1 MTNLS
6 TAVDS
11 TRHLRSRYAACELD
25 RRVNGTSQRTRVAGK
40 FLQLGPERF
49 WVKGVSYG
57 TFAPDS
63 DGRHFPAPARI
74 SEDFALMQR
83 VGVNTVRTYTVP
95 DQRLLDLAERHGV
108 RLMVGVPWADHVAF
122 LDDRPLS
129 RAIRR
134 EVVAQVRALASH
146 PAVLMMVLGNEI
158 PAAVVRWLGP
168 HRVER
173 FLSELYADAKAVA
186 PDMLFTYVNY
196 PPTEY
201 LNLPFVDVCA
211 FNVYLHRE
219 RDLRAYLAR
228 LQNIAGHKPLLVA
241 EAGADSSREGANGQ
255 AALTAMQLR
264 ASFAEGACG
273 AVAFAWTDEWWRGGN
288 AISDWTFGL
297 VDAERR
303 PKPVLQSVAEV
314 FSSIPFS
321 AAEQRSYP
329 KVSVLVCAYNAA
341 DTLEECLT
349 SLEALT
355 YPDYEVIVVNDGSR
369 DATGEIARRH
379 PFCRVIDLDHAGLSA
394 ARNAAFAA
402 ATGDIV
408 AYTDADVRVDPDWL
422 TYLVQPFAT
431 AGVVAAGGLS
441 LPPLDSPWMAHCV
454 ARAPGGPTH
463 VLLDDRTAEHVPG
476 CNLAVRRDALRA
488 IGGFNPIYLRA
499 GDDVDVCWRLQ
510 NAGGRIEFVP
520 AALVWHHHRA
530 SVRAFWRQQVGYGE
544 GQAWLVP
551 HHRERFTGAKI
562 AWRGHV
568 YSPLPFVRSLS
579 RPHVN
584 LGIWGSAAFPSVYH
598 MQSFALVFLPHSVRW
613 QILSA
618 ALVAAALPLG
628 FVAGPA
634 YALPVAAVGLAG
646 LAITIFRCVRYALAS
661 DIDTL
666 PAIGGCSPRA
676 SRVIYRLV
684 IAWLHVVQPFA
695 RATGNVRGML
705 HPPHVS
711 QPSTART
718 LGPSPGDL
726 AWALY
731 LLGGGTFAPRFWAE
745 RWVGADSLL
754 TRMTDRL
761 RATALTRSVEIED
774 RWPPARDIRVPVWPF
789 AWLDLLVL
797 VENHSAGRSLIRIRH
812 RLRPTALTA
821 VAAVAILALP
831 LALLQG
837 GTVAAPT
844 IAAAISLVGLAVGS
858 AAVWCSARTLS
869 VARRM
874 TAQLAR
880 EVDILPL
887 GTRAARPAGRLSRRL
902 SSDVLVT
909 PAQPCQDTE

>member
-1 MTNLS
+1 
-6 TAVDS
+6 
-11 TRHLRSRYAACELD
+11 
-25 RRVNGTSQRTRVAGK
+25 
-40 FLQLGPERF
+40 
-49 WVKGVSYG
+49 
-57 TFAPDS
+57 
-63 DGRHFPAPARI
+63 
-74 SEDFALMQR
+74 
-83 VGVNTVRTYTVP
+83 
-95 DQRLLDLAERHGV
+95 
-108 RLMVGVPWADHVAF
+108 
-122 LDDRPLS
+122 
-129 RAIRR
+129 
-134 EVVAQVRALASH
+134 
-146 PAVLMMVLGNEI
+146 
-158 PAAVVRWLGP
+158 
-168 HRVER
+168 
-173 FLSELYADAKAVA
+173 
-186 PDMLFTYVNY
+186 
-196 PPTEY
+196 
-201 LNLPFVDVCA
+201 
-211 FNVYLHRE
+211 
-219 RDLRAYLAR
+219 
-228 LQNIAGHKPLLVA
+228 
-241 EAGADSSREGANGQ
+241 
-255 AALTAMQLR
+255 
-264 ASFAEGACG
+264 
-273 AVAFAWTDEWWRGGN
+273 
-288 AISDWTFGL
+288 
-297 VDAERR
+297 
-303 PKPVLQSVAEV
+303 
-314 FSSIPFS
+314 
-321 AAEQRSYP
+321 
-329 KVSVLVCAYNAA
+329 
-341 DTLEECLT
+341 
-349 SLEALT
+349 
-355 YPDYEVIVVNDGSR
+355 
-369 DATGEIARRH
+369 
-379 PFCRVIDLDHAGLSA
+379 
-394 ARNAAFAA
+394 
-402 ATGDIV
+402 
-408 AYTDADVRVDPDWL
+408 
-422 TYLVQPFAT
+422 
-431 AGVVAAGGLS
+431 
-441 LPPLDSPWMAHCV
+441 
-454 ARAPGGPTH
+454 
-463 VLLDDRTAEHVPG
+463 LDDRTAEHVPG